1 MSEQLNLPADH
12 EQPSIASGV
21 MHGPYPQTEAHPW
34 DQSNGHNEAVDDAL
48 RTGRINSEQYSA
60 LIDGPINTSMV
71 EDNAE
76 QTRLDDEAYDKA
88 EEKYHTNL
96 VKTMDHIDALK
107 ENEARDKVTAYIEKN
122 GKPKSYDYWVD
133 RGMDPMDALDESL
146 NDEAAAPDAE
156 DLYRQEM
163 EDEDTEDPLAGDVE
177 PTGGYYEPKPDAFE
191 AQRLAVMRQHGDH
204 TES

>member
-1 MSEQLNLPADH
+1 
-12 EQPSIASGV
+12 
-21 MHGPYPQTEAHPW
+21 
-34 DQSNGHNEAVDDAL
+34 
-48 RTGRINSEQYSA
+48 
-60 LIDGPINTSMV
+60 
-71 EDNAE
+71 
-76 QTRLDDEAYDKA
+76 
-88 EEKYHTNL
+88 
-96 VKTMDHIDALK
+96 
-107 ENEARDKVTAYIEKN
+107 
-122 GKPKSYDYWVD
+122 
-133 RGMDPMDALDESL
+133 MDPMDALDESL